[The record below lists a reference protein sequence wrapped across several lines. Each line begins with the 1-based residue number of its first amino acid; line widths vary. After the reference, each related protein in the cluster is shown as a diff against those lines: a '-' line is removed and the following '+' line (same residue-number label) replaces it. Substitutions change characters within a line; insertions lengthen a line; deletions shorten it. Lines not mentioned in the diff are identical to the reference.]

1 MKTKI
6 FTISAVF
13 IFLTITMQAQI
24 GFGILGGINFQNLN
38 GKNSSGYKLKN
49 DLAPGFHVGGNIQLQ
64 VAPDF
69 FFQPGILFTTK
80 GANDNDASPSLK
92 YRISYLEL
100 PLNMV
105 YKGLLGKG
113 YFMIG
118 LGPYLGY
125 GIGGK
130 VKFDNGATSKIEFRN
145 VVEANETSMAT
156 FLRAFDA
163 GGNIF
168 VGYELASGIFIQL
181 NTQLGML
188 KINPEDRRISNDI
201 SSIKNTGFGFSAGYR
216 F

>member
-1 MKTKI
+1 MKTKY
-6 FTISAVF
+6 FSISAIF
-13 IFLTITMQAQI
+13 IFLTITLQAQI

-49 DLAPGFHVGGNIQLQ
+49 DLAPGFHFGGNVQIQ

-113 YFMIG
+113 YFMLG

-130 VKFDNGATSKIEFRN
+130 VKFDNGATSKIEFKN
-145 VVEANETSMAT
+145 VVEANEISMAT

-188 KINPEDRRISNDI
+188 KINPEDRRISNDL
-201 SSIKNTGFGFSAGYR
+201 SSIKNTGFGFSVGYR

>member
-1 MKTKI
+1 MKTKL

-13 IFLTITMQAQI
+13 ILLTVTLQAQI
-24 GFGILGGINFQNLN
+24 GFGILGGVNFQNLN
-38 GKNSSGYKLKN
+38 GKNSSGYKLNN
-49 DLAPGFHVGGNIQLQ
+49 DLAPGFHFGGNIQIQ
-64 VAPDF
+64 IAPEF

-92 YRISYLEL
+92 YRISYFEL

-105 YKGLLGKG
+105 YKGSLGEG
-113 YFMIG
+113 FIMLG
-118 LGPYLGY
+118 FGPYLGY
-125 GIGGK
+125 ALGGK
-130 VKFDNGATSKIEFRN
+130 VKFDNGAINKIEFTN
-145 VVEANETSMAT
+145 VVEANETSMTT

-168 VGYELASGIFIQL
+168 AGYELASGIFIQL

-188 KINPEDRRISNDI
+188 KINPEDRRISNDLL
-201 SSIKNTGFGFSAGYR
+201 SIKNTGFGFSIGYR